1 MTVTFDQIPLDA
13 QYVSPHTGTRYGLI
27 CRAERQQVLR
37 RSFAFGVFD
46 AKGRE
51 IGHSY
56 AIDREFHIFDADGKI
71 LGALDRLDLL
81 LEESFIVYP
90 QGLRDGVKYG
100 ALPTAS
106 YKRFKTAGEAIAYA
120 DKVIEAARKRAIKK
134 ASA

>member
-1 MTVTFDQIPLDA
+1 MDLNHIPPA
-13 QYVSPHTGTRYGLI
+13 ARFESRGIQFARIART
-27 CRAERQQVLR
+27 EREQVR
-37 RSFAFGVFD
+37 RHSAAFGVFD

-56 AIDREFHIFDADGKI
+56 AIDREFHVIDADANL
-71 LGALDRLDLL
+71 LGELSRLDLM

-90 QGLRDGVKYG
+90 QGLRDGVKFG

-106 YKRFKTAGEAIAYA
+106 YKRFKTLAEAEAYA
-120 DKVIEAARKRAIKK
+120 DKVVARAERNALKK

>member
-1 MTVTFDQIPLDA
+1 MDLNLIPLA
-13 QYVSPHTGTRYGLI
+13 ARFESIRGTQLARI
-27 CRAERQQVLR
+27 ACTERQQVAR
-37 RSFAFGVFD
+37 HAVAFGVFD

-56 AIDREFHIFDADGKI
+56 AIDREFHVIDAAANL
-71 LGALDRLDLL
+71 LGEVSQLDLL

-90 QGLRDGVKYG
+90 QALRDGVKFG

-106 YKRFKTAGEAIAYA
+106 YKRFKTLPEAQAYA
-120 DKVIEAARKRAIKK
+120 DKVIDRARKAAAKK

>member
-1 MTVTFDQIPLDA
+1 MDINDIPLA
-13 QYVSPHTGTRYGLI
+13 ARFEGRGIQYARVARTD
-27 CRAERQQVLR
+27 RAQVLR
-37 RSFAFGVFD
+37 RSFAFGLFD

-56 AIDREFHIFDADGKI
+56 AIDRECWVIDANSHIGVRIQDVEA
-71 LGALDRLDLL
+71 R

-90 QGLRDGVKYG
+90 HGLRDGVKFG

-106 YKRFKTAGEAIAYA
+106 YKRFRTLAEAEAYA
-120 DKVIEAARKRAIKK
+120 ADVITRAEKRAIKK

>member
-1 MTVTFDQIPLDA
+1 MDLNDIPLA
-13 QYVSPHTGTRYGLI
+13 ARFESRGIQYARIART
-27 CRAERQQVLR
+27 EREQVR
-37 RSFAFGVFD
+37 RHSAAFGVFD

-56 AIDREFHIFDADGKI
+56 AIDREFHIIDAVSRT
-71 LGALDRLDLL
+71 LGELSRLDLM

-90 QGLRDGVKYG
+90 HGLRDGAKFG

-106 YKRFKTAGEAIAYA
+106 YKRFKTLAEAEAYA
-120 DKVIEAARKRAIKK
+120 DKVIARAERNAIKK

>member
-1 MTVTFDQIPLDA
+1 MDLNDIPLA
-13 QYVSPHTGTRYGLI
+13 ARFESRGIQYARIART
-27 CRAERQQVLR
+27 EREQVLR

-56 AIDREFHIFDADGKI
+56 AIDREFHIIDADANR
-71 LGALDRLDLL
+71 LGELSRLDLL

-90 QGLRDGVKYG
+90 QGLRDGVKFG

-106 YKRFKTAGEAIAYA
+106 YERFKDLGDAIRYAY
-120 DKVIEAARKRAIKK
+120 KVIDRARKAAAKK

>member
-1 MTVTFDQIPLDA
+1 MDINDIPLA
-13 QYVSPHTGTRYGLI
+13 ARFESRGIQYARIARTDR
-27 CRAERQQVLR
+27 EQVR
-37 RSFAFGVFD
+37 NHSAAFGLFD

-56 AIDREFHIFDADGKI
+56 AIDREFHVIDADANL
-71 LGALDRLDLL
+71 LGELSRLDLL

-90 QGLRDGVKYG
+90 QGLRDGAKYG

-106 YKRFKTAGEAIAYA
+106 YKRFKDLGDAIRYA
-120 DKVIEAARKRAIKK
+120 DNVVQRAEKRAIKK